1 MSDFRYLPFPLPA
14 DATLTLTTTITR
26 DPSTPTPTA
35 STSFSTNSLQSPS
48 QTLSITT
55 ITLRVTETPSDSSSI
70 LSTAISSSST
80 PTPTPTPSG
89 PAHKPTVH
97 GDITPTFYIV
107 ALMPILVMLLCTY
120 ESYTHRKIYSKQAKR
135 PTTVVPRNDPNG
147 DIELQDLSTGPV
159 APLRQYWWFEADTV
173 TDQVST
179 DTDDRGVPYNS
190 LCHPRPPL
198 PLPSLWT
205 SSWWPY
211 SRGSG
216 RGRSHGTLP
225 GWGRRHTFS
234 EYGSYP
240 STFDPSRPRLGLKFE
255 PFNQEVKRRGQDG
268 GEGGGGEVYS
278 RRLIVGR
285 DSNGVIQI
293 VIPAETNLVPSRPS
307 TPDWLAGIPS
317 YYNNGRSPTFNYS
330 SSVSSCS
337 STSKGKAKA
346 SSSNSGGN
354 RNRYEPTTAAVATG
368 SGLGT
373 GRTTTTTTTTA
384 TSRRPRNV
392 AAGEGSSSSTDA
404 SQSAAEAPKNLPPRC
419 DTCKT
424 WPLIEWPRLCTSCGQ
439 VV

>member
-26 DPSTPTPTA
+26 DLSTPIPTTTA
-35 STSFSTNSLQSPS
+35 PPSITTNSLQDPS

-55 ITLRVTETPSDSSSI
+55 ITLRVTDAPSNSSSI
-70 LSTAISSSST
+70 LSTAISSSPT

-89 PAHKPTVH
+89 PAHKPTVR
-97 GDITPTFYIV
+97 GDITPTFYIL
-107 ALMPILVMLLCTY
+107 ALVPILVMILCAY
-120 ESYTHRKIYSKQAKR
+120 ESYTHRKIDAKQKHI
-135 PTTVVPRNDPNG
+135 TTTRAAAPRNHPNG
-147 DIELQDLSTGPV
+147 DIELQDLSTAPA
-159 APLRQYWWFEADTV
+159 APLRQYWWFEDDTV

-205 SSWWPY
+205 ASWWPY

-216 RGRSHGTLP
+216 QGRPHGTLP

-234 EYGSYP
+234 ECGSYP

-255 PFNQEVKRRGQDG
+255 PLDQEVRRRGRDG
-268 GEGGGGEVYS
+268 RGGGEVYS

-285 DSNGVIQI
+285 DADGVIQI
-293 VIPAETNLVPSRPS
+293 ATDTAPAAAETDLVPSRPS
-307 TPDWLAGIPS
+307 TPDWAAGIPS
-317 YYNNGRSPTFNYS
+317 YYNNGRSPTLNNS

-337 STSKGKAKA
+337 STSVADKGKAKA
-346 SSSNSGGN
+346 SSSSGN
-354 RNRYEPTTAAVATG
+354 RNEATTAAAATG
-368 SGLGT
+368 T
-373 GRTTTTTTTTA
+373 DQPTTTAA

-404 SQSAAEAPKNLPPRC
+404 SQSADEPKNLPPRC
-419 DTCKT
+419 DTCKA
-424 WPLIEWPRLCTSCGQ
+424 WPLIEWPRLCTSCGR